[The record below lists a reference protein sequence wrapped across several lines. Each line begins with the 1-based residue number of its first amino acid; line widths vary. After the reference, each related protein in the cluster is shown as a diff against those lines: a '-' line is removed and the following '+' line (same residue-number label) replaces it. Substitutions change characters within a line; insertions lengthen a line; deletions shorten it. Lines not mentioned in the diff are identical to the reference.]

1 MFDHAAR
8 DAATRRQPDDRN
20 VRGRRARREQ
30 TVRLFHL
37 FRTERRIEQ
46 DQAGQVVRGL
56 DDGFE
61 ARARKPHA
69 EAGRRQLSLSGFA
82 HARVTRGNK
91 YMRIVRQGRND
102 QRRSWARW

>member
-20 VRGRRARREQ
+20 VRGRRARGEQ

-61 ARARKPHA
+61 ARARQPHA
-69 EAGRRQLSLSGFA
+69 EAGRRQLSLSGSDEVPAGFRQA
-82 HARVTRGNK
+82 IEEYYKKLAQRGTK
-91 YMRIVRQGRND
+91 
-102 QRRSWARW
+102 